1 MSKKRANMTDLLNN
15 LTYKVIYDKFSLI
28 AMNAFKWG
36 NLPEGILERH
46 IERTLFTDG
55 LAIFY
60 RPPKLSYVC
69 LQAQELAEYDVH
81 REPLYYNAVGFGHI
95 ERVHRDDCVIIENNM
110 LRIPTE
116 QFIHFFAN
124 KIYEAER
131 TMDVNVKANKSPVIM
146 LCDDKDVF
154 SLKTI
159 FRKID
164 GNEPAI
170 YADKKLNPDSISVLD
185 LKAKFIGNELLDYK
199 HSVENELLTFLGIN
213 NTAVDKKERL
223 ITDEAESNN
232 QLIDSFF
239 ELQFEARKRAVEEIN
254 SKYGLHITVERRNGG
269 VEKDDENVDNGEED
283 DDVPVQ

>member
-1 MSKKRANMTDLLNN
+1 MARKRANITDLLNN
-15 LTYKVIYDKFSLI
+15 LTFKVLYDKFKLI
-28 AMNAFKWG
+28 AMNEFKWS
-36 NLPEGILERH
+36 NLPNGIMERH
-46 IERTLFTDG
+46 IERALFADG

-60 RPPKLSYVC
+60 QPPNLSYVC
-69 LQAQELAEYDVH
+69 LQAQELAEYDVQH
-81 REPLYYNAVGFGHI
+81 EPLYYNAVGFGHI
-95 ERVHRDDCVIIENNM
+95 ERVHRDNCVIIENNM

-116 QFIHFFAN
+116 QFIMFYVN
-124 KIYEAER
+124 KLYEAER

-170 YADKKLNPDSISVLD
+170 YADKKLNPDSMSVLD
-185 LKAKFIGNELLDYK
+185 LKAKFLGNELMDYK
-199 HSVENELLTFLGIN
+199 RSVESELLTFLGIN
-213 NTAVDKKERL
+213 NTPVDKKERL

-239 ELQFEARKRAVEEIN
+239 ELQFEARQRACEDIN
-254 SKYGLHITVERRNGG
+254 KKYGLDISVERRN
-269 VEKDDENVDNGEED
+269 NVDKSVGTVGNKEGD
-283 DDVPVQ
+283 NVPTQ